1 MNPALIDLHVR
12 LGEGRSSAP
21 ADLAAAALEV
31 GLDGLVVVGRDL
43 APPVACGEHDGVA
56 LFCGVELDSD
66 VGRLICVPAVDDEW
80 FRNAGWRSLFD
91 GEAGYASA
99 AIVHAFGERGGA
111 VLVAQPFDRDLDH
124 PACEEAFTA
133 TPGFAGVVVTSS
145 PRHSTSNDRA
155 QMAARGAGLPGVGG
169 SASGPGDERFGGV
182 ATVFAE
188 PPVDQATLAAALRS
202 GRLWPAEIVA
212 LPPAMDDGDDEGDD
226 EGEGAGPAANGNV
239 AAPGARKA
247 ERATARSGN
256 RKEAGEF
263 GASRK
268 TERADKADKVD
279 RGATRQRKTEREDNR
294 GNRLDPAML
303 RKPAA
308 NAFDERQPEMDPIAR
323 LYGHGDRRPEGRLSH
338 LSDSELDRINGNRA
352 RGPDPNV
359 MATFDFRE
367 MRAER
372 AHVNL
377 LLEVIAGQ
385 TTDERDSLALRFAM
399 SALHR
404 VAEAEGVSP
413 VAAAEQLV
421 GGQGG
426 DANRRKRRRRRS

>member
-12 LGEGRSSAP
+12 LADGRSTAP
-21 ADLAAAALEV
+21 ADLAAAALEA
-31 GLDGLVVVGRDL
+31 GLDGLLVVGRDL
-43 APPVACGEHDGVA
+43 APPIACGEADGVA
-56 LFCGVELDSD
+56 LFCGVEIDSD
-66 VGRLICVPAVDDEW
+66 VGRLVCVPAVDDDW
-80 FRNAGWRSLFD
+80 FRNAGWRALHD
-91 GEAGYASA
+91 GESGYASA
-99 AIVHAFGERGGA
+99 AIVSAFAERGGA

-133 TPGFAGVVVTSS
+133 TPGFAGVIVTSS

-155 QMAARGAGLPGVGG
+155 LVAARGAGLPGVGG

-212 LPPAMDDGDDEGDD
+212 LPPALEDGDDEGDD
-226 EGEGAGPAANGNV
+226 EGEAPVAAANGNV
-239 AAPGARKA
+239 ATTTSVRKA

-256 RKEAGEF
+256 RKE
-263 GASRK
+263 GAEPAAPR
-268 TERADKADKVD
+268 KADKPEKAE
-279 RGATRQRKTEREDNR
+279 RANTRQRKTEREDNR
-294 GNRLDPAML
+294 GNRLDPALL

-338 LSDSELDRINGNRA
+338 LSDAELDRINGNRA

-359 MATFDFRE
+359 MVSFDFRE

-385 TTDERDSLALRFAM
+385 TNDERDSLALRFAM
-399 SALHR
+399 NALQR

-413 VAAAEQLV
+413 AAAAEQLV

>member
-12 LGEGRSSAP
+12 LAEGRSSAP

-31 GLDGLVVVGRDL
+31 GLDGLVVVGNDL
-43 APPVACGEHDGVA
+43 APPIECGEHDGVA
-56 LFCGVELDSD
+56 LFCGVEIDSD
-66 VGRLICVPAVDDEW
+66 VGRLICVPATDDEW
-80 FRNAGWRSLFD
+80 FRGAGWRSLHD

-99 AIVHAFGERGGA
+99 AIVAAFAERCGA
-111 VLVAQPFDRDLDH
+111 VLVAQPFDRDLEH

-133 TPGFAGVVVTSS
+133 TAGLAGVIVTSS

-155 QMAARGAGLPGVGG
+155 QVAARGAGLPGVGG

-212 LPPAMDDGDDEGDD
+212 LPPASEESDDDSDEETED
-226 EGEGAGPAANGNV
+226 AAPAANGNV
-239 AAPGARKA
+239 APANAARKA

-256 RKEAGEF
+256 RKDGVEA
-263 GASRK
+263 ATAR
-268 TERADKADKVD
+268 KADKPEKAE
-279 RGATRQRKTEREDNR
+279 RANPRQRKTEREDNR
-294 GNRLDPAML
+294 GNRMDPGML
-303 RKPAA
+303 RKPLA

-338 LSDSELDRINGNRA
+338 LSDAEIDRINGNRT

-359 MATFDFRE
+359 MVSFDFRE

-385 TTDERDSLALRFAM
+385 SNDERDSLALRFAM

-413 VAAAEQLV
+413 AAAAEQLV
-421 GGQGG
+421 GSHGG